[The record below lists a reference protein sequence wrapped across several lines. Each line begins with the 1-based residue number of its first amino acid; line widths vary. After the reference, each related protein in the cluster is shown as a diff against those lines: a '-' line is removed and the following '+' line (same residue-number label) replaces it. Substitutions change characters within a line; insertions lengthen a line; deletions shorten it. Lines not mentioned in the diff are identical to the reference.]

1 MALKW
6 FSTREAAKV
15 GVTLADQ
22 FPRPPEPVSGAR
34 GKQEQLRRAHGAALR
49 AFLQRAVYEA
59 RTLRLNFFKRAWF
72 ANSFKWRLLE
82 NGVDAETAN
91 EWTQTLVLEISS
103 NATGSAASRESSGG
117 QTSQHGIKKAR
128 NLAALGDD
136 SYARGAYAEAA
147 THYQD
152 LVVLKPRDAT
162 ALCNLGAALIK
173 VGRYHEAEVQLR
185 KAIGR
190 QPDHPQALGNLG
202 AVYLAKG
209 RFVEAENSLR
219 RALKSNPTDLAHRC
233 NLGLTLVNLGRLY
246 DARAQFEKV
255 LKVAPRDVAALVGM
269 GLVARTEG
277 HFDEAGALFNRALA
291 VNPNTPDAWA
301 ALAGIRRMTSSDSAW
316 LERAEQIAAGG
327 ITPAEEATVRF
338 AIGKYYDDVEEF
350 ERAFKSYKR
359 ANELLKTLAD
369 KYQADVA
376 TRFGDDLIRVYTREA
391 LSNIASGASTS
402 MKPVF
407 VVGMMRS
414 GTSLVEQIIASH
426 PSATGA
432 GELEFWNDVVR
443 KHDALIRRGPLGQG
457 LRKELAEAYLRVLA
471 SHSVDALRVVDKAPI
486 NSDFLGVIHSVFPN
500 ARIIYMQRDPIDT
513 CLSCYFQPFSAALN
527 FTMDLSDLAHH
538 YREHERLMA
547 HWRAVLPPGTILD
560 VPYAELVADQEG
572 WTRRILDFI
581 GLEWDP
587 RCLDFHSTKRAVV
600 TASYW
605 QVRQRIYNDSVQRWR
620 NYRKFIGPLL
630 DLREC

>member
-1 MALKW
+1 
-6 FSTREAAKV
+6 
-15 GVTLADQ
+15 
-22 FPRPPEPVSGAR
+22 
-34 GKQEQLRRAHGAALR
+34 
-49 AFLQRAVYEA
+49 
-59 RTLRLNFFKRAWF
+59 
-72 ANSFKWRLLE
+72 
-82 NGVDAETAN
+82 
-91 EWTQTLVLEISS
+91 
-103 NATGSAASRESSGG
+103 
-117 QTSQHGIKKAR
+117 
-128 NLAALGDD
+128 
-136 SYARGAYAEAA
+136 
-147 THYQD
+147 
-152 LVVLKPRDAT
+152 
-162 ALCNLGAALIK
+162 
-173 VGRYHEAEVQLR
+173 
-185 KAIGR
+185 
-190 QPDHPQALGNLG
+190 
-202 AVYLAKG
+202 
-209 RFVEAENSLR
+209 
-219 RALKSNPTDLAHRC
+219 
-233 NLGLTLVNLGRLY
+233 LTLVNLGRLY

-255 LKVAPRDVAALVGM
+255 LKVAPRDIAALVGM
-269 GLVARTEG
+269 GFVARTEG
-277 HFDEAGALFNRALA
+277 RFDEAGALFNRALA

-301 ALAGIRRMTSSDSAW
+301 ALAGIRKMTSSDSAW

-327 ITPAEEATVRF
+327 IAPAQEATVRF

-350 ERAFKSYKR
+350 ERAFKNYKR

-376 TRFGDDLIRVYTREA
+376 TRFGDDLIRVYTRES
-391 LSNIASGASTS
+391 LSNISSGASTS

-457 LRKELAEAYLRVLA
+457 LRKELAQGYLRLLTG
-471 SHSVDALRVVDKAPI
+471 HSVDALRVVDKAPI

-500 ARIIYMQRDPIDT
+500 ARIIYMRRDPIDT

-527 FTMDLSDLAHH
+527 FTMDLSDLVHH
-538 YREHERLMA
+538 YREHQRLMA

-581 GLEWDP
+581 GLEWDH

-605 QVRQRIYNDSVQRWR
+605 QVRQRIYTDSVQRWR